1 MKIAKPM
8 LFSLSCLFARVPA
21 ETQDIFFYD
30 LAQDQGL
37 DFVHDHGGSGKKYY
51 VETMGS
57 GVCLLDYDND
67 HDLDIYFCQGSA
79 LPGWDKKII
88 LENKL
93 FQNDDGRWTDVTAVA
108 GVGDKSYSTGC
119 ACGDVD
125 NDGDTDLYVTN
136 FGMDIFYRNNGN
148 GTFTDVTDAVGINNH
163 EWGSSAAFFDM
174 DNDGFLDLYVANY
187 VEYSLGENPWCGD
200 KRTNR
205 RAYCDPDI
213 FAGSP
218 DRLFHNLGDWVFND
232 ISAASG
238 VMAQKGKGLGVIP
251 ADFDQDGDLDLY
263 VANDKVM
270 NHYYINDGQGHF
282 KENALFTGVGFN
294 ENGRAEAGMGVDIGD
309 VNGDGWQDLF
319 VTNFS
324 GETNTI
330 YINNQQGFFSDETF
344 LAGLGQPSLNYL
356 GFGTKL
362 LDLNCDGWLDLFVV
376 NGHVIDNIHYFN
388 KDYTHAQPKQI
399 FLNNRNGTFREL
411 LPEQI
416 GDANRP
422 SVGRGAAFGDLDN
435 DGDIDAV
442 IANNNEPA
450 NLLIRDGT
458 PNGNWIGFFLIGV
471 KSNYDA
477 IGTRL
482 VIKTDEMNQVKFVTT
497 AGSYLAANDKR
508 LLFGLN
514 HYVSVDKAS
523 IYWPSGTTDNFTNL
537 QINRYYRIKEG
548 GSISAI
554 HY

>member
-21 ETQDIFFYD
+21 GTQDIFFYD

-37 DFVHDHGGSGKKYY
+37 DFVHDHGGSGEKYY

-67 HDLDIYFCQGSA
+67 HDLDIYFCQGAA

-93 FQNDDGRWTDVTAVA
+93 FQNDDGRWTDITAVA

-136 FGMDIFYRNNGN
+136 FGIDIFYRNNGN
-148 GTFTDVTDAVGINNH
+148 GTFTNVTDAVGVNNH

-174 DNDGFLDLYVANY
+174 DNDGFLDLYVTNY

-362 LDLNCDGWLDLFVV
+362 LDLNYDGWLDLFVV

-399 FLNNRNGTFREL
+399 FLNNQNGTFREL

-416 GDANRP
+416 GDANLP

-435 DGDIDAV
+435 DGDIDVV

-450 NLLIRDGT
+450 NLLIRNGT

-471 KSNYDA
+471 KS
-477 IGTRL
+477 
-482 VIKTDEMNQVKFVTT
+482 
-497 AGSYLAANDKR
+497 
-508 LLFGLN
+508 
-514 HYVSVDKAS
+514 
-523 IYWPSGTTDNFTNL
+523 
-537 QINRYYRIKEG
+537 
-548 GSISAI
+548 
-554 HY
+554 